1 MRLCIRQP
9 LSWRTAR
16 GMLSLKPMRIYWK
29 RKNLP
34 LKGNANFSVVYYILQ
49 RFCLLTYAKHTNLC
63 IAGRSSKC
71 LSWNSVSERV
81 SSRCTVPSWD
91 VEPLTPMC
99 VCWDYRL
106 AHMHAHSLFPIL
118 YQNISVNRL
127 SSFCVCDRKPSEK
140 MPFCEPSLQSATTAL
155 PRRSLKRTGD
165 WVQWKQRL
173 NVWMRS
179 WKRAEKN
186 MLRS

>member
-1 MRLCIRQP
+1 MHLCIQQLLTR
-9 LSWRTAR
+9 RTAS
-16 GMLSLKPMRIYWK
+16 GMLSLKPTRTCWK

-34 LKGNANFSVVYYILQ
+34 LKGNAKFSVVSYVLQ
-49 RFCLLTYAKHTNLC
+49 RLWTSTYAKRRNLC

-81 SSRCTVPSWD
+81 SCRCTVPSWD

-106 AHMHAHSLFPIL
+106 AHMHAHSLFLTL
-118 YQNISVNRL
+118 YQSISVNRL
-127 SSFCVCDRKPSEK
+127 SFCVCDRKPSGK

-155 PRRSLKRTGD
+155 PRRS
-165 WVQWKQRL
+165 
-173 NVWMRS
+173 
-179 WKRAEKN
+179 
-186 MLRS
+186 